1 VMVGAFYALDVPWL
15 AVRASVVSVGVN
27 LALNLLFVGP
37 LAYLGLGHRGLAL
50 ASSVAVTL
58 NLLQLLYYIRRR
70 VGRFGGRRV
79 LASTL
84 RAGAASLLAG
94 LACWAALY
102 SLRGAWHRGFL
113 AETAVVLGGSGLMMA
128 LTWGLMRLFRVQELR
143 TLESLAGGL
152 VRRVTGR

>member
-1 VMVGAFYALDVPWL
+1 
-15 AVRASVVSVGVN
+15 VVSVGVN

-37 LAYLGLGHRGLAL
+37 LAFLGLGHRGLAL

-58 NLLQLLYYIRRR
+58 NLLQLLFYIRRR

-79 LASTL
+79 LDSSL
-84 RAGAASLLAG
+84 RAGAAALLAG
-94 LACWAALY
+94 LVGWAALT
-102 SLRGAWHRGFL
+102 SLGTAWHRGIL
-113 AETAVVLGGSGLMMA
+113 TEGAVVLAGSALMML

-143 TLESLAGGL
+143 TIESLARGL